1 MAPMQAS
8 VVDLWEFYAEVE
20 SLIEELRAL
29 QQAAAADEV
38 ETAIRGGSTSGE
50 ILGRLR
56 AALSDVSA
64 QVPSV
69 APRVSRLASWATEA
83 LP

>member
-1 MAPMQAS
+1 MAPMHAS

-20 SLIEELRAL
+20 SLIEQLRTLEHAE
-29 QQAAAADEV
+29 AADEV
-38 ETAIRGGSTSGE
+38 EAAIRGGSTSGE

-56 AALSDVSA
+56 AALSDVSV
-64 QVPSV
+64 QVPGV
-69 APRVSRLASWATEA
+69 ARRASRLTVWAAEA

>member
-1 MAPMQAS
+1 MPAS

-20 SLIEELRAL
+20 SLIEEPRTLKHAE
-29 QQAAAADEV
+29 AADEV

-56 AALSDVSA
+56 AALSDVSV
-64 QVPSV
+64 QVPGV
-69 APRVSRLASWATEA
+69 ARRASRLARWAAEA